1 MAPDGLTPLDLTPYL
16 LREVLLVTSDGLEY
30 AGRLS
35 EVTQGRAWLSPAG
48 VVRLDRI
55 ARGITEPTEVAA
67 ARVRIAARQ
76 RPLYLATAAGLREVG
91 EEAFAEQLL
100 EEVGVAPG
108 PDAAPRGPSPDGSLP
123 GPLTRA

>member
-1 MAPDGLTPLDLTPYL
+1 MCSSDL
-16 LREVLLVTSDGLEY
+16 EVLLVTSDGLEY

-55 ARGITEPTEVAA
+55 ARVITEPTEVAA

-91 EEAFAEQLL
+91 EAAFAEQLL
-100 EEVGVAPG
+100 EEVGAAPG
-108 PDAAPRGPSPDGSLP
+108 PDAAPRGPSPDGSPP